1 MTDIGWLELGRTL
14 PYFELTMWVI
24 KKLSNGYGLASV
36 SQTTEFE
43 QGIRSSNKAQIL
55 SMYDLLLKFFGQV
68 DNGLI
73 NGQNKNL

>member
-36 SQTTEFE
+36 SQTTEFK
-43 QGIRSSNKAQIL
+43 QGTDIIHVRFIVEIFWSSR
-55 SMYDLLLKFFGQV
+55 
-68 DNGLI
+68 
-73 NGQNKNL
+73 